1 MLWNLS
7 FQPVAADGLPGGL
20 DLRVPGTLSRPL
32 TWGIRSELV
41 APHADRRVRTH
52 DRRARRTGAT
62 TCAGA
67 AIRPEVA

>member
-1 MLWNLS
+1 
-7 FQPVAADGLPGGL
+7 VAADGLPGGL

-52 DRRARRTGAT
+52 DRRARRTVAT
-62 TCAGA
+62 TCADAG
-67 AIRPEVA
+67 